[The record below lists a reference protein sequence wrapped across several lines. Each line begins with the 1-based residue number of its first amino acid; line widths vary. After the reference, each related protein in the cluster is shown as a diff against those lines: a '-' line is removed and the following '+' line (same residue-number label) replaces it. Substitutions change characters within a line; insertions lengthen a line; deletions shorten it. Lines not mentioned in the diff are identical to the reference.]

1 MYRLFGIQL
10 IYHCDISTYIILSSR
25 DCHFSFRFLMMN
37 YTLRSIAI
45 LLACFSMRIIQGTL
59 NDDTRAAVS
68 LNAFVGSVLAQ
79 KCGIFTLKNVW
90 VRYGG
95 KILMIDDYGCWGG
108 SKKAVDEYFGNERF
122 KPFFHYIDYTG
133 RSAVKI

>member
-1 MYRLFGIQL
+1 
-10 IYHCDISTYIILSSR
+10 
-25 DCHFSFRFLMMN
+25 MN

-95 KILMIDDYGCWGG
+95 KGDQCGKYQLMKEDFAPSVCYSG
-108 SKKAVDEYFGNERF
+108 SGNTVGLD
-122 KPFFHYIDYTG
+122 FH
-133 RSAVKI
+133 SH